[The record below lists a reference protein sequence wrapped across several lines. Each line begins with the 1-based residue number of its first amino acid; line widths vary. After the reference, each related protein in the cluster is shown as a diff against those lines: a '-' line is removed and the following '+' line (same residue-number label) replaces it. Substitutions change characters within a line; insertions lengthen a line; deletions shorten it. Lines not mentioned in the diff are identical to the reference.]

1 MAKKP
6 LEKDKFGVQKVMR
19 LKDYFGDAMGQF
31 ALNAMAS
38 LVGQITYFYTD
49 KVGMAAGSVATVLLI
64 CKVLDAFTD
73 LIMGNIID
81 HTKPGKEKFRP
92 WLLKAG
98 IPGGIM
104 MVLMFTVP
112 KTGGLGQVIYAMVT
126 NFLLTAVFYTAMAVP
141 YNSLMTVRTNSQEE
155 RGVMGTWRAATGYVA
170 GTIFAIGIIPITNVL
185 GGNQNAWI
193 KFGFII
199 GILVILSSLIAYLTS
214 REGVAET
221 GTDAADMEMEPEE
234 KAVPFKEAIGK
245 LFKNKYW
252 VIVLVVNLISCII
265 YGLTGGSG
273 AFYCKWIFGND
284 NLVGILGT
292 IGMIPTILGFVLV
305 GPMIKKLGVTK
316 TLLVS
321 FGMGIVSNILLLFTK
336 DIFFCYALFGS
347 ITTFATI
354 PMMCLV
360 GVMTAMSIDYNE
372 YKYGVKMVAISN
384 SASSFGGKV
393 GSGLGTSIIGWCLAA
408 VNYDSALAVAP
419 TATKVAIYGFSI
431 VVPLVLFI
439 LMFVLVSKFD
449 LEKNLPK
456 MKEDIAARKA
466 KIHYERG
473 IDYEV

>member
-1 MAKKP
+1 MSKKP
-6 LEKDKFGVQKVMR
+6 LGKDKFGVQKVMR

-38 LVGQITYFYTD
+38 LVGQVTYFYTD

-64 CKVLDAFTD
+64 CKIIDAFTD

-81 HTKPGKEKFRP
+81 HTKPGKEKYRP

-112 KTGGLGQVIYAMVT
+112 KTGNMGQIIYAMVT

-170 GTIFAIGIIPITNVL
+170 GTIFAIGIIPITNAL
-185 GGNQNAWI
+185 GGNQSAWI

-199 GILVILSSLIAYLTS
+199 GVLVILASLIAYLTS
-214 REGVAET
+214 RETATESGTVVAEI
-221 GTDAADMEMEPEE
+221 DKEE
-234 KAVPFKEAIGK
+234 EEAIPFKEAIGK

-265 YGLTGGSG
+265 YGLTSASG
-273 AFYCKWIFGND
+273 AYYCKWIFGND

-292 IGMIPTILGFVLV
+292 IGLIPTILGFVLV
-305 GPMIKKLGVTK
+305 GPMIKKLGVVK
-316 TLLVS
+316 TLLTS
-321 FGMGIVSNILLLFTK
+321 FGLGIGAEVVMLFVK
-336 DIFFCYALFGS
+336 NNFIGYALCGCV
-347 ITTFATI
+347 TTFATI

-360 GVMTAMSIDYNE
+360 NVMVAMSIDYNE
-372 YKYGVKMVAISN
+372 YKFGVRMVATSN

-393 GSGLGTSIIGWCLAA
+393 GSGLGTSLIGWFLAA
-408 VNYDSALAVAP
+408 VGYDSSLAVAP
-419 TATKVAIYGFSI
+419 TATKMAIYGFAI
-431 VVPLVLFI
+431 VTPLILFV

-449 LEKNLPK
+449 LEKTLPK
-456 MKEDIAARKA
+456 MKEEVAARKSQS
-466 KIHYERG
+466 K
-473 IDYEV
+473 